1 MSFRHTVKS
10 IAFFLAVGV
19 TLGAGLVAVSRV
31 ATSRNE
37 VVRVDASAASQ
48 GDAVYQLTVRYK
60 RGINPITDGIATGN
74 TLVSGVELVAGRLMK
89 NNIQE
94 LRFSEPID
102 GAQAQKVS
110 AALEKSGLVEFA
122 DVMYPLVPNTTG
134 SESITCAVAGTDTY
148 NDACLANQ
156 QWWLDVIGA
165 PAVWADAAADTAPSS
180 PIIVGVIDT
189 GKTSHPDLDGQWI
202 GGYDF
207 IGASNMYNPLRLRYE
222 NVDEFN
228 SGGDGDGRDADATDE
243 GNGQDG
249 TVCRQ
254 LPYNLFTG
262 QWSPVPAASSTW
274 HGTGA
279 AGIIAAKRN
288 NTIGTSGITPNVK
301 IQPIRVLGKCIASD
315 DAMNLPDAIDW
326 AAGVAVSGAGTNP
339 NPVDVINMSLGSLYP
354 SADSCPTVYQDAIN
368 RAVAR
373 GVVVVASAGNDA
385 SAANR
390 HMPSACVGV
399 ISVGAT
405 TTSNTLASYSNTD
418 ADLSAP
424 GGRTNVAYA
433 DGILSLRNSGT
444 TTVNS
449 SGYIYK
455 FVQGT
460 SSSAPMVSAAVAA
473 ALTKYPALRADL
485 GAPAKMKAALTYAA
499 AAGTQ
504 CTGCGAGILHI
515 PTLLSTLSSTATPSI
530 PRSVSA
536 DLVWNGSLNV
546 SWVAPVTAQ
555 WNTPTLYTATAYS
568 TATGGLVLDSCTST
582 GLSCV
587 LENTAAGTTYHI
599 SVTATLNSAT
609 SAATARVQKTALRQ
623 AAAPTGVAVV
633 VGPEKGTVTWTNPT
647 DMGDDSGWIT
657 EAKAFLTQT
666 GGEKVAWCYGNSTGP
681 GECEL
686 TSLTA
691 GTTYWVEVAV
701 MTQYFPYGQ
710 ASGPRVAVVPEVA
723 PTTLPPVTQAPAV
736 TAPATT
742 APAVNAAGSGS
753 GTASTVAAVATSTQ
767 SVMKT
772 VAVKVGKVMTP
783 TAALKAV
790 KVKIPAGSK
799 LTATVSAKAKKICQ
813 VVRGSVKVV
822 GKGTCVVTVK
832 ITPKKGK
839 STSTK
844 VTLKA

>member
-1 MSFRHTVKS
+1 MSMRHILKP
-10 IAFFLAVGV
+10 IAAVFIA
-19 TLGAGLVAVSRV
+19 GAVLTTGLVIAGQVITSIDDV
-31 ATSRNE
+31 VHVETAHNAT
-37 VVRVDASAASQ
+37 
-48 GDAVYQLTVRYK
+48 DAVVHQMTVRYA
-60 RGINPITDGIATGN
+60 RGVNPVTDGVPTGN
-74 TLVSGVELVAGRLMK
+74 TLVAGVELVAGRLMK

-122 DVMYPLVPNTTG
+122 DVMYPLIPNTTG
-134 SESITCAVAGTDTY
+134 SETIACTVAGGVTP

-165 PAVWADAAADTAPSS
+165 PTLWADTAADTAPSS

-189 GKTSHPDLDGQWI
+189 GKTAHPDLDGQWL

-207 IGASNMYNPLRLRYE
+207 IGASNIENILFRRYE
-222 NVDEFN
+222 NVDGFT

-249 TVCRQ
+249 TVCHQ
-254 LPYNLFTG
+254 LPYNIFTS
-262 QWSPVPAASSTW
+262 QWALVDAASSTW

-288 NTIGTSGITPNVK
+288 NTIGASGITPNVK

-315 DAMNLPDAIDW
+315 DSMNLPDAIDW
-326 AAGVAVSGAGTNP
+326 AAGVAVTGVGTNP

-354 SADSCPTVYQDAIN
+354 EGYGCPYVYQEAIN
-368 RAVAR
+368 RALAR

-405 TTSNTLASYSNTD
+405 TTTNTLASYSNTD
-418 ADLSAP
+418 ADVSAP
-424 GGRTNVAYA
+424 GGRTDVAYSN
-433 DGILSLRNSGT
+433 GILSLRNSGSIG
-444 TTVNS
+444 VNS

-473 ALTKYPALRADL
+473 ALTKYPSLRSDL
-485 GAPAKMKAALTYAA
+485 GAPAKIKAALKYAA
-499 AAGTQ
+499 AASTQ

-515 PTLLSTLSSTATPSI
+515 PTLLNTLSSTATPSV
-530 PRSVSA
+530 PQNVSA
-536 DLVWNGSLNV
+536 ALVWNGSLNV
-546 SWVAPVTAQ
+546 SWDAPVTAQ
-555 WNTPTLYTATAYS
+555 WNPITSYTANAYS
-568 TATGGLVLDSCTST
+568 AATGGTLLDSCTST
-582 GLSCV
+582 SERSCV
-587 LENTAAGTTYHI
+587 LENTTAGNTYHI
-599 SVTATLNSAT
+599 SVKATFNAQT

-623 AAAPTGVAVV
+623 AAAPTGVAVTA
-633 VGPEKGTVTWTNPT
+633 GPEKGAVTWTNPT
-647 DMGDDSGWIT
+647 DMGDDNGYLT
-657 EAKAFLTQT
+657 EAKAFLAQT

-681 GECEL
+681 GECEI

-701 MTQYFPYGQ
+701 MTQYFPYGR
-710 ASGPRVAVVPEVA
+710 ASGPRVAVVPAVA
-723 PTTLPPVTQAPAV
+723 PTTAPPVTQAPA
-736 TAPATT
+736 TT
-742 APAVNAAGSGS
+742 APASKAASGS
-753 GTASTVAAVATSTQ
+753 ASAVATTVPSTQ
-767 SVMKT
+767 QGVKT

-783 TAALKAV
+783 TAALKAIQ
-790 KVKIPAGSK
+790 VKIPAGAK
-799 LTATVSAKAKKICQ
+799 LTSTVPAQSKKVCQ
-813 VVRGSVKVV
+813 VVNGSIKVV

-832 ITPKKGK
+832 ITPKTGK
-839 STSTK
+839 ATSSK

>member
-1 MSFRHTVKS
+1 MKPRAAVF
-10 IAFFLAVGV
+10 IAGAALAAALIVAGQAV
-19 TLGAGLVAVSRV
+19 TSKGDVVQVDTAHS
-31 ATSRNE
+31 ATDD
-37 VVRVDASAASQ
+37 VVHQ
-48 GDAVYQLTVRYK
+48 MTVRYAP
-60 RGINPITDGIATGN
+60 GVNPVTEGVPTGN
-74 TLVSGVELVAGRLMK
+74 TLIAGVELVAGRLMK

-94 LRFSEPID
+94 LRFSEPLD

-122 DVMYPLVPNTTG
+122 DVMYPLIPNTTG
-134 SESITCAVAGTDTY
+134 SESIVCTVAGGVTP

-165 PAVWADAAADTAPSS
+165 PAVWADAEADTAPSS

-189 GKTSHPDLDGQWI
+189 GKTAHPDLDGKWL

-207 IGASNMYNPLRLRYE
+207 IGASSIYNPLFFRYD
-222 NVDEFN
+222 NVDGFT

-249 TVCRQ
+249 SVCHQ
-254 LPYNLFTG
+254 LPYNIFTS
-262 QWSPVPAASSTW
+262 QWAPVDAANSTW

-279 AGIIAAKRN
+279 AGIIAANRN
-288 NTIGTSGITPNVK
+288 NTIGASGITPNVK

-315 DAMNLPDAIDW
+315 DSMNLPDAIDW
-326 AAGVAVSGAGTNP
+326 AAGVAVTGAGTNP

-354 SADSCPTVYQDAIN
+354 TADSCPTVYQEAIN
-368 RAVAR
+368 RALAR

-385 SAANR
+385 NAASR
-390 HMPSACVGV
+390 HVPSACAGV

-405 TTSNTLASYSNTD
+405 TRANTLASYSNTD
-418 ADLSAP
+418 ADVSAP
-424 GGRTNVAYA
+424 GGRTNVAYS
-433 DGILSLRNSGT
+433 DGILSLRNSGSIG
-444 TTVNS
+444 VNP

-473 ALTKYPALRADL
+473 VLTKYPSLRSDL
-485 GAPAKMKAALTYAA
+485 GAPAKIKAALKYAA
-499 AAGTQ
+499 AASTQ

-530 PRSVSA
+530 PQNVSA
-536 DLVWNGSLNV
+536 GLVWNGSLNV
-546 SWVAPVTAQ
+546 SWDAPVTAQ
-555 WNTPTLYTATAYS
+555 WSPITSYTANAYS
-568 TATGGLVLDSCTST
+568 AATGGTLLDSCTST
-582 GLSCV
+582 SERSCV
-587 LENTAAGTTYHI
+587 LENTTAGTSYHI
-599 SVTATLNSAT
+599 SVTATFNAQT

-623 AAAPTGVAVV
+623 AAAPTGVAVTA
-633 VGPEKGTVTWTNPT
+633 GPEKAAVTWTNPT
-647 DMGDDSGWIT
+647 DMGDDSGFLT
-657 EAKAFLTQT
+657 EAKAFLAQT
-666 GGEKVAWCYGNSTGP
+666 GGEKVTWCYGNSTGP

-686 TSLTA
+686 TLLTA

-701 MTQYFPYGQ
+701 MTQYFPYGR
-710 ASGPRVAVVPEVA
+710 ASGPRVAVVPASV
-723 PTTLPPVTQAPAV
+723 PTTTPPVTQAPAT

-742 APAVNAAGSGS
+742 APATTAPATKAASGTGAAAG
-753 GTASTVAAVATSTQ
+753 TTTVPSTQ
-767 SVMKT
+767 QTVKT

-790 KVKIPAGSK
+790 QVKIPAGAKFTTTVPSQSK
-799 LTATVSAKAKKICQ
+799 KVCQ
-813 VVRGSVKVV
+813 VTKGNVKIV

-839 STSTK
+839 ATSTK
-844 VTLKA
+844 VTLKS